1 MRNTRL
7 ERLMAGT
14 MLAFITVTT
23 ATPSFAA
30 PDSIRQVAPL
40 PPSLNGVRII
50 QRRPEPM
57 PERAEPPAAV
67 PMPPEAVRREAP
79 RPEPVRAEPVRQE
92 PVHAEPVRTEPV
104 RVEAPRPE
112 PAPAEPARAEAPRG
126 DSNFIT
132 ATLDKFFGATDAQIA
147 DKLRAAMAGKKSDK
161 ADAERRAVESF
172 YASRNYAPAWIRDG
186 RLTASAKSAI
196 LRMKNAQADALE
208 PADYAVPDF
217 AQASSADQL
226 AAADYKL
233 TLAAL
238 DYARHLSLGRIAP
251 TRVTAE
257 VDYGKRDVDNADL
270 LRKLADARDAN
281 AAFDSFEPPHQAY
294 KALKRKLAEMRDAG
308 PRADA
313 GERIAGGPAIKPG
326 DKDARVP
333 MLRERLNVRLAVQG
347 PRTMKVRDQRTGR
360 VKTVKVA
367 GEDPKAAELVY
378 DKALFNAIKNVQA
391 RADIRPTGVIDNR
404 TIAAINGP
412 TQQQQI
418 QTVMANM
425 ERWRWLPRNLG
436 ASYVMVNV
444 PDYTLKVVRENNVVW
459 RTKIVVGKP
468 QTPTPLLTAAMDN
481 VVVNPSW
488 YVPQSIIQNELLPQY
503 ASDPNIFDRMGLE
516 VKRGA
521 DGHINVVQP
530 PGMANA
536 LGRIKFNFPNKYQV
550 YLHDT
555 PEKRLFAAE
564 RRAFSHGCMRV
575 ENPTKFGEVM
585 LAMAI
590 PGPTPSQPQIERL
603 VGQEEKTF
611 KMVNRPMVHLTYQSA
626 FVDDDGKLQVRD
638 DLYGFDKRIHT
649 IMTTDERRVADVA
662 PPQDKTRDLATLKSN
677 QEILSRVERREAGNP
692 FAFFEK
698 IFR

>member
-1 MRNTRL
+1 
-7 ERLMAGT
+7 MAGT
-14 MLAFITVTT
+14 MLALITVTT
-23 ATPSFAA
+23 ATPSFAT

-40 PPSLNGVRII
+40 PPSINGVRII

-57 PERAEPPAAV
+57 PDRTEPTPV
-67 PMPPEAVRREAP
+67 PMPPEVRREAP
-79 RPEPVRAEPVRQE
+79 RPEPVRAKPVRPEPVRAE
-92 PVHAEPVRTEPV
+92 PVHVD
-104 RVEAPRPE
+104 APRQE

-126 DSNFIT
+126 DSNFIMT
-132 ATLDKFFGATDAQIA
+132 TLDKFFGASDAQIA
-147 DKLRAAMAGKKSDK
+147 DRLRAAMAGKKSDK

-172 YASRNYAPAWIRDG
+172 YASRNYAPMWIRDG
-186 RLTASAKSAI
+186 RLTGSAKSAI
-196 LRMKNAQADALE
+196 LRMKNAQGDALE
-208 PADYAVPDF
+208 PADYSVPDF

-281 AAFDSFEPPHQAY
+281 AAFDSFEPPHQSY

-313 GERIAGGPAIKPG
+313 GERIAAGPAIKPG

-347 PRTMKVRDQRTGR
+347 PRTMQVRDQRTGR

-367 GEDPKAAELVY
+367 GEDPKAAELTY

-391 RADIRPTGVIDNR
+391 RADIKPTGVIDNR

-418 QTVMANM
+418 QAVMANM

-436 ASYVMVNV
+436 ANYVMVNV
-444 PDYTLKVVRENNVVW
+444 PDYTLKVVRDNNVVW

-555 PEKRLFAAE
+555 PEKRLFAADK
-564 RRAFSHGCMRV
+564 RAFSHGCMRV

-590 PGPTPSQPQIERL
+590 PGPTPTQPQIERL
-603 VGQEEKTF
+603 VGHEEKTF

-638 DLYGFDKRIHT
+638 DIYGFDKRINA
-649 IMTTDERRVADVA
+649 IMASDERRVADVA